1 VKVTLVRHGAVE
13 ERYLGCYN
21 GHIDISLSH
30 EGRLQSQAL
39 GKRLADEPFD
49 AIFCSDLLRAKETLQ
64 AMWQSSFDAIEPIY
78 TSTLREKSWGRHEG
92 MNFTSIISQ
101 EGLEYHSF
109 ETWIEALDGEPLER
123 FEQRVKNFFFY
134 ELQNYEKKSVL
145 IVTHAGVMHI
155 LRSLV
160 EKISYEEA
168 FSHNVAY
175 SSYVKYCFSEEN
187 GYQLD

>member
-13 ERYLGCYN
+13 ERYKGCYN
-21 GHIDISLSH
+21 GHIDISLSQ

-92 MNFTSIISQ
+92 MNFATICAK
-101 EGLEYHSF
+101 EGVCYTSF
-109 ETWIEALDGEPLER
+109 EEWIDLLDGESLEAFTR
-123 FEQRVKNFFFY
+123 RVEDFFSTLFTLY
-134 ELQNYEKKSVL
+134 ANKSLL
-145 IVTHAGVMHI
+145 IVTHAGVI
-155 LRSLV
+155 AALRTVL
-160 EKISYEEA
+160 EKISFEEVLCQNI
-168 FSHNVAY
+168 SCGD
-175 SSYVKYCFSEEN
+175 YVVFHF
-187 GYQLD
+187 